1 MLTEQQKMLTLL
13 KMGKDVP
20 PKKSIEFKGLTMT
33 DLDSFE
39 SALSLSILTEEEK
52 QIAKNRL
59 KTRNMLQSHFEPPG
73 VEHKDVIQQY
83 AEDAELIP
91 NLEDIPITR
100 YPWGDTPIQMP
111 SNVAFK
117 ALQVIIL
124 GNPEKYNISKKLVD
138 EFKDIS
144 YEYDEATT
152 KIDKDRMR
160 TIGREFYK
168 KTKYMM
174 L

>member
-1 MLTEQQKMLTLL
+1 
-13 KMGKDVP
+13 
-20 PKKSIEFKGLTMT
+20 MT

-59 KTRNMLQSHFEPPG
+59 DTRNMLQSHFEPPG

-83 AEDAELIP
+83 AEDAELAP
-91 NLEDIPITR
+91 NLEDVPITR

-124 GNPEKYNISKKLVD
+124 NNPEKYNISKKLVD

-160 TIGREFYK
+160 TIGRDFYK